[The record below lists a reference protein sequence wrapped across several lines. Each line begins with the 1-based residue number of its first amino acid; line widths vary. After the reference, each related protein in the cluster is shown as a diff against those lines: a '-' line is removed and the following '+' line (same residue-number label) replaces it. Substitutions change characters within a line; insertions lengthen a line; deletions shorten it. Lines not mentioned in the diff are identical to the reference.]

1 MSLMEDYPVLKFV
14 SPLFS
19 LQDIR
24 YLIADLLEL
33 KPTMFCG
40 VPRVYDRIYT
50 GNQV

>member
-1 MSLMEDYPVLKFV
+1 MLNFV
-14 SPLFS
+14 CPLFN

-24 YLIADLLEL
+24 YLIDDLMEL